1 MHAIGRRRS
10 AGLRPPPLAAVIL
23 YDEARSV
30 DACPSE
36 EDLLAVLEHAE
47 PPLESPQKKRIFA
60 HVDQCA
66 MCRELVASFVKDTR
80 PNAGVHKAAETIE
93 TLAPGQVIGRYVLV
107 RCLGVGGAGVVWEGR
122 DGSESFALKVLR
134 HSASE
139 NVRRHRREAR
149 IAMTLQHPNIVPV
162 REVFDDPALG
172 PVLVMP
178 LLVGE
183 TFESILGR
191 SGKLS
196 LEHTAAYLLPVLYAL
211 AYAHGQGVVHRD
223 LKPQNVFVQRDR
235 ISILD
240 FGVAKLLE
248 ESSVAG
254 SAITRTGELLG
265 TPRYMAPEQ
274 IFGEQ
279 RIDARV
285 DVWATGVIAYR
296 TLSGEHPVAGRSL
309 GEVIK
314 LHTRGAIVPLE
325 QRAPE
330 LPRDV
335 TNAVMHALQGEYAK
349 RAPSV
354 DGLGAVLSTYAR
366 GR

>member
-1 MHAIGRRRS
+1 M
-10 AGLRPPPLAAVIL
+10 
-23 YDEARSV
+23 

-36 EDLLAVLEHAE
+36 EELLALLDDTERGG
-47 PPLESPQKKRIFA
+47 PLLESAGKRRVFA
-60 HVDQCA
+60 HVDECA

-80 PNAGVHKAAETIE
+80 PNAAVHRSAESIE
-93 TLAPGQVIGRYVLV
+93 TLAPGQAIGRYVLV

-139 NVRRHRREAR
+139 NIRRHRREAR
-149 IAMTLQHPNIVPV
+149 IAMTLQHPHIVPV

-191 SGKLS
+191 ARKLS
-196 LEHTAAYLLPVLYAL
+196 LEHAATYLLPVLHAL

-248 ESSVAG
+248 ASSVAG
-254 SAITRTGELLG
+254 SAITRTGEVLG

-279 RIDARV
+279 RVDARV
-285 DVWATGVIAYR
+285 DVWAVGVIAYR
-296 TLSGEHPVAGRSL
+296 TLSGELPIAGRSL

-314 LHTRGAIVPLE
+314 VHTRGAIVPLE

-335 TNAVMHALQGEYAK
+335 TSAVMHALQGEYAK

-354 DGLGAVLSTYAR
+354 DGLGGVLSAYAR
-366 GR
+366 FR

>member
-1 MHAIGRRRS
+1 M
-10 AGLRPPPLAAVIL
+10 
-23 YDEARSV
+23 
-30 DACPSE
+30 
-36 EDLLAVLEHAE
+36 
-47 PPLESPQKKRIFA
+47 
-60 HVDQCA
+60 
-66 MCRELVASFVKDTR
+66 KDTR
-80 PNAGVHKAAETIE
+80 PNAAGHKPAEALE
-93 TLAPGQVIGRYVLV
+93 TLGPGQTIGRYVLV
-107 RCLGVGGAGVVWEGR
+107 RCLGVGGAGVVWEGH
-122 DGSESFALKVLR
+122 DGSHAFALKVLR
-134 HSASE
+134 HSASH

-162 REVFDDPALG
+162 HEVFDDRALG

-178 LLVGE
+178 LLGGE
-183 TFESILGR
+183 TFEKVLGR
-191 SGKLS
+191 AGKLS
-196 LEHTAAYLLPVLYAL
+196 LEHTVAYLLPVLNAI
-211 AYAHGQGVVHRD
+211 AYAHAQGVVHRD

-248 ESSVAG
+248 ESSLAG

-285 DVWATGVIAYR
+285 DVWAVGVIAYR
-296 TLSGEHPVAGRSL
+296 ALSGDLPIAARTL

-314 LHTRGAIVPLE
+314 VHTRGAIVPLE

-335 TNAVMHALQGEYAK
+335 TNAVMHALQGEHAK

-354 DGLGAVLSTYAR
+354 DGLGNVLSGYAR
-366 GR
+366 YR